1 MLIFD
6 DKRVLGVEHNKTN
19 IEIPFDVP
27 EGIGEL
33 IIEYSYSPKEP
44 DEHTAVEAVK
54 AGIMRYGKQLKDKDP
69 YHYLPA
75 KNLVTLS
82 LDSPLGYRGAAHR
95 QDEKQEH
102 HISREFASP
111 GFIAGDIEAGQ
122 WKLSLNAHCV
132 MCPVTCILKI
142 TGVAEK

>member
-6 DKRVLGVEHNKTN
+6 GKCVLNAEHDKTN
-19 IEIPFDVP
+19 TEIPFNVP
-27 EGIGEL
+27 AGVGEL
-33 IIEYSYSPKEP
+33 KIEYSYSPKEP

-54 AGIMRYGKQLKDKDP
+54 AGLIRYGKQLKDKDP

-82 LDSPLGYRGAAHR
+82 LDSPSGYRGAAHR

-102 HISREFASP
+102 LISGDFASP
-111 GFIAGDIEAGQ
+111 GFIAGEIEEGQ

-132 MCPVTCILKI
+132 MCPVTCLIKI
-142 TGVAEK
+142 TGEAKK